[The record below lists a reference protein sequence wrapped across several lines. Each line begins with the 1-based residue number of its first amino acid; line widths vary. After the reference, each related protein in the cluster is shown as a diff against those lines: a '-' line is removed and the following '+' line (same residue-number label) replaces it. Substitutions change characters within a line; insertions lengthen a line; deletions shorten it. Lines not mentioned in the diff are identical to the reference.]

1 MEYSNLD
8 EKHAM
13 RVQLTKL
20 IEDWNASRLDLFAL
34 CEPNEELEFHG
45 VMRFYF
51 QDSGQKMATKC
62 IRVSST
68 ATTRAVIEALI
79 EKFHAD
85 LRLLSTPSYS
95 LWEVHE
101 NGEKRK
107 LLADEKPLLVQLNWH
122 KDDREGRFLLQM
134 DKADQQPNMLPVEAI
149 ENGTTSMRRKLSKRE
164 SKKLEKQQKMN
175 QIREAEDVTKLLYS
189 AVPNTNFTRTISNP
203 EIVMKKRRE
212 RKLEQKL
219 KDLGE
224 GGSLKIYGEELSETK
239 PYVTLLLSLR
249 DRADK
254 VVRETLEKYGL
265 DRHCSD
271 EFCLV
276 QLCTNEQGDI
286 FERILDK
293 DDCPLLILAQEGNES
308 NCVTFHVRRKPSTL
322 SRSTVGF
329 TGAAG
334 RIADGPRPPAQ
345 PEQHNN
351 KLDTL
356 PYLLEI
362 NPDGSEPAGASRIFV
377 IRPNVTEV
385 GSDRTFTKP
394 GVQAL
399 CLYGPHVHPRHC
411 VIAFMDGL
419 TTLTPCDATAEITVD
434 DVSITETTILK
445 QNNLIR
451 IGGIHLFRFYE
462 TGGENMNSVHAEAF
476 MKPNNHNSIND
487 NNASYGS
494 VIGSGRNKFYSHFTK
509 ADPLRC
515 LIMTPKIIRCALFKA
530 AKGKVVIHSG
540 GDLLTSGILRIL
552 LQQGDFCFA
561 VVFCFVFI
569 DLANC
574 NSTVCVGDEMKLW
587 TLFSAADSNINDM
600 ERILHP
606 ARGMS
611 PRAQELATNAKFLAR
626 TSSNLE
632 DVIPALFEFSNN
644 VEDDLLKAIICEL
657 IPSNV
662 SFKLT
667 PAYMLYMCCRYRIVR
682 HLDVGRSWNAC
693 SSSLNC
699 FLTKTSRMINETVQA
714 HCQDAGAL
722 AFWMSNL
729 AEALNFLKLDVDLAA
744 CSSPEPQG
752 SMADLIQKAFDHLT
766 VCLKQD
772 LHTAMP
778 PILDPQALDQAAT
791 EPCLHVLNCVMNLL
805 RVNRVNAA
813 LTIQLFSQLFHYI
826 NMYLF
831 NWLISSEGSVYCCRR
846 WGIKLR
852 SRLSYVLAWAEKQGL
867 ELAAE
872 CRLVRILEASQLLQL
887 DFKRGFTKLN
897 SLQTA
902 SLLERYI
909 PEADEPPL
917 DRETVTALIQ
927 FAEREV
933 DRCQSY
939 EHVPLQLEEEID
951 LLLPFLIPDDGY
963 SPEMVRGI
971 PAGLQDFANSLAQRG
986 FGQLLIQPTSSGS
999 WAVHFSG
1006 DSLFDI
1012 PQYHKMHNSNLT
1024 SMMMNNSGDVAGHNR
1039 QAFTGTRLIEKMG
1052 AIPTPLLLLQKR
1064 QNSVN
1069 RSSESDTTGP
1079 HLMFVSFEKG
1089 SNGIGL
1095 SIVQAQGNED
1105 QMPGIY
1111 VKKVVPGS
1119 AAAQDGRLQ
1128 AGDQLLK
1135 VNGQSLIGVSQ
1146 ECAAQMMS
1154 QSGQVVNFEV
1164 AKGAALY
1171 NGLAQWIYQ
1180 LSPDNRYQQ
1189 QQQQQQMH
1197 PVANS
1202 PIIYSPHTN
1211 NASPVRRHV
1220 VGETVPSQP
1229 ASNRT
1234 NNGNNYRYSTSDIH
1248 HGRRLVKQFQ
1258 QPPVSNSR
1266 FHSTIGQQMGRS
1278 GRSLSAS
1285 SLLHEMQME
1294 RSLGRGRTDSVPSSP
1309 AFSSRSDR
1317 VFHNAKMIPN
1327 PTSGVT
1333 KHHQT
1338 SADGT
1343 AIAAGYNPIVRQSV
1357 GSRRS
1362 AGSQQIYSHETQSS
1376 PQQQHTLNKNYANY
1390 NQVVDT
1396 TRQSPRSNLPQPQTA
1411 DFYGSAQQ
1419 KQTIANGGVG
1429 VSSSIQQLPP
1439 PAQLSQR
1446 PPSRSDL
1453 YSAPIMMSDQNSKSR
1468 LIPCLENGTQSNPY
1482 PADFL
1487 EPNEMDREDLEQQ
1500 VDSEMEK
1507 LMRDELARLQSKSS
1521 LTAAEQRRYR
1531 ALRYELEF
1539 RRRLSNSSHADDN
1552 HYQQIYDP
1560 NQQQQHNNYSKSYEL
1575 DMSHRGN
1582 SFNVPV
1588 QSASGNSD
1596 TSALNEAACA
1606 RRQQQRDL
1614 YFEDAERRYQQIAA
1628 KEWNR
1633 TQQKDSPITGGRL
1646 GQAAVKNVI
1655 TAEPVANGRGAWH
1668 NLDSKMLQTESQ
1680 MKNLSVTAN
1689 GGNRMMDSNL
1699 KASSSLAENTT
1710 NIRKMTPVTTSRPQV
1725 QFDTA
1730 PPAVYHVETLDDDQ
1744 RFLDFVTSTSETRPV
1759 SNELEQMITSSDGSS
1774 TSEQHHHFPTV
1785 HAAESRYVY
1794 QMHEE
1799 TPRVIGNQEVYKD
1812 PRQERLK
1819 HLKPNNSQVEGEKLS
1834 FRDKMKLFAK
1844 EINESTP
1851 KPATI
1856 EEFLRIHQNCT
1867 DHEIV
1872 EYTRER
1878 WSTKYANYNFS
1889 VL

>member
-122 KDDREGRFLLQM
+122 KDDREGRFLLQI
-134 DKADQQPNMLPVEAI
+134 DKADQQHQQRNLHPLEAI
-149 ENGTTSMRRKLSKRE
+149 ENGASMRRKLSKRE

-254 VVRETLEKYGL
+254 VVKETLEKYGL

-271 EFCLV
+271 DFCLV

-286 FERILDK
+286 YERLLDK
-293 DDCPLLILAQEGNES
+293 DDCPLLILAQEANES

-322 SRSTVGF
+322 SRSTTGF

-334 RIADGPRPPAQ
+334 RIADGPRPSIQAQ
-345 PEQHNN
+345 QHNN

-476 MKPNNHNSIND
+476 MKPNTTTTTNNINNNNSNSTND
-487 NNASYGS
+487 NNASSYGS
-494 VIGSGRNKFYSHFTK
+494 VIGGGR
-509 ADPLRC
+509 
-515 LIMTPKIIRCALFKA
+515 I
-530 AKGKVVIHSG
+530 
-540 GDLLTSGILRIL
+540 
-552 LQQGDFCFA
+552 
-561 VVFCFVFI
+561 
-569 DLANC
+569 
-574 NSTVCVGDEMKLW
+574 
-587 TLFSAADSNINDM
+587 ADSSINGM
-600 ERILHP
+600 ERILH
-606 ARGMS
+606 AAGGMS
-611 PRAQELATNAKFLAR
+611 PRAQELGSNAKFLTR
-626 TSSNLE
+626 TSSNVE

-644 VEDDLLKAIICEL
+644 VEDDLLNAFIGEL

-667 PAYMLYMCCRYRIVR
+667 SAYMLYMCCRYRIVR
-682 HLDVGRSWNAC
+682 YLDVGRSWSTC

-699 FLTKTSRMINETVQA
+699 FLTKTSRMINETIQA

-752 SMADLIQKAFDHLT
+752 SMADLIQKAFDYLT

-1012 PQYHKMHNSNLT
+1012 PCRKLYNNNLT
-1024 SMMMNNSGDVAGHNR
+1024 SVMMNNSGDLAAHSR

-1180 LSPDNRYQQ
+1180 LSPDNR
-1189 QQQQQQMH
+1189 QQQQQMH

-1202 PIIYSPHTN
+1202 PIIYSHHVNT
-1211 NASPVRRHV
+1211 ASPVRRHV
-1220 VGETVPSQP
+1220 GGELVPSQP
-1229 ASNRT
+1229 TSNGT

-1327 PTSGVT
+1327 STSGVT

-1338 SADGT
+1338 SADGA

-1357 GSRRS
+1357 GARRS

-1376 PQQQHTLNKNYANY
+1376 PQQHTVNKNYANY
-1390 NQVVDT
+1390 NQAVNT
-1396 TRQSPRSNLPQPQTA
+1396 TRQSPRLNLPQPQTA

-1419 KQTIANGGVG
+1419 KQTIANGGAC
-1429 VSSSIQQLPP
+1429 VSSSMQQLPP
-1439 PAQLSQR
+1439 SAQLSQR

-1453 YSAPIMMSDQNSKSR
+1453 YSTPIMMSDQNSNSR
-1468 LIPCLENGTQSNPY
+1468 LIPCLENGTRTNPY
-1482 PADFL
+1482 PADLL
-1487 EPNEMDREDLEQQ
+1487 EPNEIDREDLEQQ

-1539 RRRLSNSSHADDN
+1539 RRRLSNSSHTDDN

-1588 QSASGNSD
+1588 HCPSSSVQSASGNSD
-1596 TSALNEAACA
+1596 TSALNESACA

-1633 TQQKDSPITGGRL
+1633 TQQKDSAITCGRL
-1646 GQAAVKNVI
+1646 GQAAVKNMT
-1655 TAEPVANGRGAWH
+1655 TAEPVANGRGALH
-1668 NLDSKMLQTESQ
+1668 NFDSTMLQTESQ

-1699 KASSSLAENTT
+1699 KASSASAENTA

-1759 SNELEQMITSSDGSS
+1759 SNELEQMITSTDGSS
-1774 TSEQHHHFPTV
+1774 TSEHHHLPTV
-1785 HAAESRYVY
+1785 HPAESRYVY
-1794 QMHEE
+1794 QVHEE

-1851 KPATI
+1851 KPG
-1856 EEFLRIHQNCT
+1856 LK
-1867 DHEIV
+1867 
-1872 EYTRER
+1872 
-1878 WSTKYANYNFS
+1878 S
-1889 VL
+1889 

>member
-334 RIADGPRPPAQ
+334 RIADGPRPLAQ
-345 PEQHNN
+345 PEQHSN

-476 MKPNNHNSIND
+476 MKPNNNNNSIND

-494 VIGSGRNKFYSHFTK
+494 VIGSGR
-509 ADPLRC
+509 
-515 LIMTPKIIRCALFKA
+515 
-530 AKGKVVIHSG
+530 V
-540 GDLLTSGILRIL
+540 
-552 LQQGDFCFA
+552 
-561 VVFCFVFI
+561 
-569 DLANC
+569 
-574 NSTVCVGDEMKLW
+574 
-587 TLFSAADSNINDM
+587 ADSNINGM
-600 ERILHP
+600 ERILH
-606 ARGMS
+606 AAGGMS
-611 PRAQELATNAKFLAR
+611 PRAQELATNAKFLAH

-644 VEDDLLKAIICEL
+644 VEDDLLKAIIGEL

-772 LHTAMP
+772 LHSAMP

-1012 PQYHKMHNSNLT
+1012 PQYHKMHNNNLT
-1024 SMMMNNSGDVAGHNR
+1024 SMMMNNSGDLAAHNR

-1189 QQQQQQMH
+1189 QQQQQQQQQMH

-1229 ASNRT
+1229 ASNGT

-1327 PTSGVT
+1327 STSGVT

-1343 AIAAGYNPIVRQSV
+1343 AIAAGYNPIGKQSV
-1357 GSRRS
+1357 GARRS

-1376 PQQQHTLNKNYANY
+1376 PQQHTLNKNYANY

-1419 KQTIANGGVG
+1419 KQTIANGGVC

-1552 HYQQIYDP
+1552 HYQQIYGP

-1582 SFNVPV
+1582 GFNVPV

-1646 GQAAVKNVI
+1646 GQAAVKNVT

-1785 HAAESRYVY
+1785 HQAESRYVY

-1851 KPATI
+1851 KPG
-1856 EEFLRIHQNCT
+1856 LK
-1867 DHEIV
+1867 
-1872 EYTRER
+1872 
-1878 WSTKYANYNFS
+1878 S
-1889 VL
+1889 

>member
-224 GGSLKIYGEELSETK
+224 GGSLKIYGEDLSETK

-293 DDCPLLILAQEGNES
+293 DDCPLLILAQEGNE
-308 NCVTFHVRRKPSTL
+308 N
-322 SRSTVGF
+322 
-329 TGAAG
+329 
-334 RIADGPRPPAQ
+334 
-345 PEQHNN
+345 
-351 KLDTL
+351 
-356 PYLLEI
+356 
-362 NPDGSEPAGASRIFV
+362 GSEPAGASRIFV

-399 CLYGPHVHPRHC
+399 CVNKREILFYLKMFIHHHLYGPHVHPRHC

-476 MKPNNHNSIND
+476 MKPNNNNNSIND

-530 AKGKVVIHSG
+530 A
-540 GDLLTSGILRIL
+540 
-552 LQQGDFCFA
+552 
-561 VVFCFVFI
+561 
-569 DLANC
+569 
-574 NSTVCVGDEMKLW
+574 
-587 TLFSAADSNINDM
+587 
-600 ERILHP
+600 
-606 ARGMS
+606 
-611 PRAQELATNAKFLAR
+611 
-626 TSSNLE
+626 
-632 DVIPALFEFSNN
+632 N
-644 VEDDLLKAIICEL
+644 VEDDLLKAIIGEL

-699 FLTKTSRMINETVQA
+699 FLTKTSRMISETVQA

-1012 PQYHKMHNSNLT
+1012 P
-1024 SMMMNNSGDVAGHNR
+1024 
-1039 QAFTGTRLIEKMG
+1039 
-1052 AIPTPLLLLQKR
+1052 
-1064 QNSVN
+1064 NSVN

-1095 SIVQAQGNED
+1095 SIVQAQGSED

-1189 QQQQQQMH
+1189 QQQQQQQQQMH

-1202 PIIYSPHTN
+1202 PVIYSPHTN

-1229 ASNRT
+1229 ASNGT

-1248 HGRRLVKQFQ
+1248 HGRRPVKQFQ

-1327 PTSGVT
+1327 STSGVT

-1357 GSRRS
+1357 GARRS
-1362 AGSQQIYSHETQSS
+1362 AGSQQIYSHETQSP

-1419 KQTIANGGVG
+1419 KQTIANGGVC

-1468 LIPCLENGTQSNPY
+1468 LIVSDIVGYGRNLFIS
-1482 PADFL
+1482 DFL
-1487 EPNEMDREDLEQQ
+1487 FH
-1500 VDSEMEK
+1500 
-1507 LMRDELARLQSKSS
+1507 
-1521 LTAAEQRRYR
+1521 TAM
-1531 ALRYELEF
+1531 
-1539 RRRLSNSSHADDN
+1539 
-1552 HYQQIYDP
+1552 P
-1560 NQQQQHNNYSKSYEL
+1560 GK
-1575 DMSHRGN
+1575 
-1582 SFNVPV
+1582 
-1588 QSASGNSD
+1588 
-1596 TSALNEAACA
+1596 
-1606 RRQQQRDL
+1606 
-1614 YFEDAERRYQQIAA
+1614 
-1628 KEWNR
+1628 W
-1633 TQQKDSPITGGRL
+1633 
-1646 GQAAVKNVI
+1646 
-1655 TAEPVANGRGAWH
+1655 
-1668 NLDSKMLQTESQ
+1668 
-1680 MKNLSVTAN
+1680 
-1689 GGNRMMDSNL
+1689 
-1699 KASSSLAENTT
+1699 NTT
-1710 NIRKMTPVTTSRPQV
+1710 KS
-1725 QFDTA
+1725 
-1730 PPAVYHVETLDDDQ
+1730 
-1744 RFLDFVTSTSETRPV
+1744 
-1759 SNELEQMITSSDGSS
+1759 
-1774 TSEQHHHFPTV
+1774 
-1785 HAAESRYVY
+1785 
-1794 QMHEE
+1794 
-1799 TPRVIGNQEVYKD
+1799 
-1812 PRQERLK
+1812 
-1819 HLKPNNSQVEGEKLS
+1819 LS
-1834 FRDKMKLFAK
+1834 G
-1844 EINESTP
+1844 
-1851 KPATI
+1851 
-1856 EEFLRIHQNCT
+1856 
-1867 DHEIV
+1867 
-1872 EYTRER
+1872 
-1878 WSTKYANYNFS
+1878 
-1889 VL
+1889 

>member
-224 GGSLKIYGEELSETK
+224 GGSLKIYGEDLSETK

-476 MKPNNHNSIND
+476 MKPNNNNNSIND

-494 VIGSGRNKFYSHFTK
+494 VIGSGR
-509 ADPLRC
+509 
-515 LIMTPKIIRCALFKA
+515 
-530 AKGKVVIHSG
+530 
-540 GDLLTSGILRIL
+540 
-552 LQQGDFCFA
+552 
-561 VVFCFVFI
+561 
-569 DLANC
+569 
-574 NSTVCVGDEMKLW
+574 
-587 TLFSAADSNINDM
+587 AADSNINGM
-600 ERILHP
+600 ERILH
-606 ARGMS
+606 AAGGMS

-644 VEDDLLKAIICEL
+644 IEDDLLKAIIGEL

-699 FLTKTSRMINETVQA
+699 FLTKTSRMISETVQA

-1012 PQYHKMHNSNLT
+1012 PQYHKMHNNNLT
-1024 SMMMNNSGDVAGHNR
+1024 SMMMNNSGDLAAHNR
-1039 QAFTGTRLIEKMG
+1039 KAFTGTRLIEKMG

-1095 SIVQAQGNED
+1095 SIVQAQGSED

-1189 QQQQQQMH
+1189 QQQQQQQQQMH

-1202 PIIYSPHTN
+1202 PVIYSPHTN

-1229 ASNRT
+1229 ASNGT

-1248 HGRRLVKQFQ
+1248 HGRRPVKQFQ

-1327 PTSGVT
+1327 STSGVT

-1357 GSRRS
+1357 GARRS
-1362 AGSQQIYSHETQSS
+1362 AGSQQIYSHETQSP

-1419 KQTIANGGVG
+1419 KQTIANGGVC

-1468 LIPCLENGTQSNPY
+1468 LIPCPENGTQPNPY

-1785 HAAESRYVY
+1785 HQAESRYVY

-1799 TPRVIGNQEVYKD
+1799 TPRVIGNHEVYKD

-1851 KPATI
+1851 KPG
-1856 EEFLRIHQNCT
+1856 LK
-1867 DHEIV
+1867 
-1872 EYTRER
+1872 
-1878 WSTKYANYNFS
+1878 S
-1889 VL
+1889 